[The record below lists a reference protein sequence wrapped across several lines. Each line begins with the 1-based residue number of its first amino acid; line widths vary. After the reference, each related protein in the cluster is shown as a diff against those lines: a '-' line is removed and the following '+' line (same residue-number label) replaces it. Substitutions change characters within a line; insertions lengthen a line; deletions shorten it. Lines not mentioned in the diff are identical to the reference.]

1 MIFFDI
7 DGTLFDQENAE
18 KLAAIR
24 FFKENTIDLQV
35 NQKEFVA
42 IRDVYHSNFQIYS
55 LKGFSAQERNRLLMR
70 DLFGHHISN
79 EVAKSKN
86 K

>member
-1 MIFFDI
+1 M
-7 DGTLFDQENAE
+7 GHLFDQENAE

-70 DLFGHHISN
+70 ETCLGDHISN
-79 EVAKSKN
+79 EVAESKN